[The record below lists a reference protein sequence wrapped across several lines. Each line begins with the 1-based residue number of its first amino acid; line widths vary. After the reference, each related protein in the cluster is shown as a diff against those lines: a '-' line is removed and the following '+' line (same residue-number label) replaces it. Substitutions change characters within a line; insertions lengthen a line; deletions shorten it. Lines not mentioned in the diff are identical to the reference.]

1 MFVLGAI
8 FHETGLVWAQPMAD
22 ALSLLLAAG
31 LYFRIS
37 SKAYIKWR
45 RVAATGIK
53 AALIHQRFMV
63 SAFDSLAVAH
73 RDKQAGDRQCAVT
86 RPVLGQRPLTIG
98 GKICVIIARIRTWSA

>member
-8 FHETGLVWAQPMAD
+8 FHETGLVWAQAMAD

-53 AALIHQRFMV
+53 AVLVHQRFMV
-63 SAFDSLAVAH
+63 SAFDPIAVAH
-73 RDKQAGDRQCAVT
+73 HDENAGEGQAARGNEACPWSAAASDRQ
-86 RPVLGQRPLTIG
+86 
-98 GKICVIIARIRTWSA
+98 